1 MLPAE
6 LMGLKEK
13 KFKRFNSLI
22 KNKNFVYQ
30 LIKNVENTILLIK
43 KKKLNSIILNYDER
57 SDNLFKWYQQL
68 IAESLGK
75 KSKGLIPMI
84 STMPKDNHSLLQLY
98 LDGPKN
104 NFYTFYNVNDNK
116 SDIIKSSYIQ
126 KSKIFLKNKKLIK
139 IIEAQKIATQK
150 VFLRKKI
157 HFRSIE
163 IKKRSEESMGELFCF
178 FVLETILLGRAL
190 NVNPFDQPA
199 VELIKTETKKILS

>member
-1 MLPAE
+1 
-6 LMGLKEK
+6 
-13 KFKRFNSLI
+13 
-22 KNKNFVYQ
+22 
-30 LIKNVENTILLIK
+30 
-43 KKKLNSIILNYDER
+43 
-57 SDNLFKWYQQL
+57 
-68 IAESLGK
+68 
-75 KSKGLIPMI
+75 MI

-126 KSKIFLKNKKLIK
+126 KSKIYLKNKKLIK
-139 IIEAQKIATQK
+139 IIEAQKVATQK